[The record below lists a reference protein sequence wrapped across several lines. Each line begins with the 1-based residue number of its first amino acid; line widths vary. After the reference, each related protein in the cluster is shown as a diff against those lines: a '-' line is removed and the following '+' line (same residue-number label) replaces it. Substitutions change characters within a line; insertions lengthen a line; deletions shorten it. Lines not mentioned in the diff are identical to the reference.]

1 MPFLRSRRP
10 WDTVPESQVKT
21 VSTSIDKPSGVH
33 FRRAI
38 WPLLV
43 LLFAMIPSA
52 CTTQAPEGQPIDME
66 AMRTFSPF
74 QLKGLD
80 GKSHDL
86 KEYLSRVTLVSFF
99 FPT

>member
-1 MPFLRSRRP
+1 MSDSSTMKMTASSSTERRS
-10 WDTVPESQVKT
+10 TEYL
-21 VSTSIDKPSGVH
+21 
-33 FRRAI
+33 RRAI
-38 WPLLV
+38 WPVLILLAVMV
-43 LLFAMIPSA
+43 LPS
-52 CTTQAPEGQPIDME
+52 CTMTPEPEGQPIDME

-86 KEYLSRVTLVSFF
+86 QEYLSKITLVSFF

>member
-1 MPFLRSRRP
+1 MHNMSGRF
-10 WDTVPESQVKT
+10 TMKT
-21 VSTSIDKPSGVH
+21 TASTSTDERSGVRL
-33 FRRAI
+33 RRAI
-38 WPLLV
+38 WPVLI

-80 GKSHDL
+80 GKSHAL
-86 KEYLSRVTLVSFF
+86 QEYLSRITLVSFF

>member
-1 MPFLRSRRP
+1 MSGSS
-10 WDTVPESQVKT
+10 TMKMT
-21 VSTSIDKPSGVH
+21 ASTSIDRRSDARL
-33 FRRAI
+33 RRAV
-38 WPLLV
+38 WPVLI

-52 CTTQAPEGQPIDME
+52 CTTQAPEGRPIDME

-80 GKSHDL
+80 GKSHSL
-86 KEYLSRVTLVSFF
+86 QEYLGRVTLVSFF